1 MSSKLSSGSLVKSVE
16 SILPKGVNLKHVL
29 LAVLVGLLLCMMFGQ
44 TVEGYTCTI
53 QADTTGYVGVTGG
66 QSDVE
71 LGTNGD
77 NLDGLACAAGYTGDA
92 QISCSQTSAA
102 ACIST
107 GDNTS
112 PCDTVGFNRAGGDD
126 AFNENPGTSTCDA
139 VSGEMLGTPLCRYQ
153 AAGGGT
159 AVLSGCS
166 ADGSTLGDGTATFP
180 SCGTQTIPGPISV
193 GAGSVSGTYA
203 AAAAG
208 APCTQ
213 YCEDNTK
220 IGSSDLS
227 AGDPR
232 YGTNSGITTGSG
244 QTLLEILPNNQG
256 FCSPPSGAAAIEVNE
271 CYSKTTSGECKSEA
285 NNCSWKSFKD
295 YLDENSTLPKKWYIP
310 IMTLLGVYKPG
321 CTNPIIFSSSI
332 IASSRETAQLKVY
345 TNSDKTGAEPGTQQ
359 KALTQPAL
367 DTTTPPTPEQKAS
380 WSGLK
385 QAGDNKYYDFF
396 YLLLGAGVEGPSSDA
411 SDDNKPKVSDVLQ
424 QSNSNR
430 VPPEF
435 RDLLL
440 PYVLLAESVWDSVDP
455 NGDVLKLNGG
465 RVIFGYNE
473 TDGLVFRNNPLHNYS
488 VNTSDSKFHVGLGC
502 PGTSTISDGDVV
514 AVRNADEISCH
525 DDSPCDISKHT
536 GNDEWGLLTGMRF
549 TGPGTYCQLKSC
561 RNDEKLT
568 ECSGN
573 KVASDAADVVGETA
587 KNFARQVASIF

>member
-1 MSSKLSSGSLVKSVE
+1 MSSKSSSGSLVKSVE

-53 QADTTGYVGVTGG
+53 TLPEGGDYIVDTAGSTLPGLIDSGG
-66 QSDVE
+66 DAINFVAGEAGASGWE
-71 LGTNGD
+71 PGPGD
-77 NLDGLACAAGYTGDA
+77 NQIQYGDPTSLYSCSSGRGTPQIICSTNTTGDA
-92 QISCSQTSAA
+92 TWMGC
-102 ACIST
+102 
-107 GDNTS
+107 G
-112 PCDTVGFNRAGGDD
+112 
-126 AFNENPGTSTCDA
+126 
-139 VSGEMLGTPLCRYQ
+139 GTPSNLQ
-153 AAGGGT
+153 GGT
-159 AVLSGCS
+159 
-166 ADGSTLGDGTATFP
+166 TTFG

-193 GAGSVSGTYA
+193 GGGSPVSAPGSTTYA
-203 AAAAG
+203 AADAG

-220 IGSSDLS
+220 IGSNPIS
-227 AGDPR
+227 GDPA

-244 QTLLEILPNNQG
+244 QSLLVTDPNDQG

-271 CYSKTTSGECKSEA
+271 CYSKTTSGECQSPS
-285 NNCSWKSFKD
+285 NNCSWKLFKD

-332 IASSRETAQLKVY
+332 ITSSRETAPLKVY
-345 TNSDKTGAEPGTQQ
+345 TNSDNIGGTQQ
-359 KALTQPAL
+359 KAFSQTAL
-367 DTTTPPTPEQKAS
+367 SGDPTPEQKAS

-385 QAGDNKYYDFF
+385 KAPDNKYYDFF

-411 SDDNKPKVSDVLQ
+411 SDDNKPKVSDQLQ
-424 QSNSNR
+424 KSDSTR
-430 VPPEF
+430 VPPAF

-440 PYVLLAESVWDSVDP
+440 PLVLLAEDVWDSVDP

-473 TDGLVFRNNPLHNYS
+473 KDGLVFRNNPLHNYS
-488 VNTSDSKFHVGLGC
+488 VNTSDSMFHVGLGC
-502 PGTSTISDGDVV
+502 PNTTQVSDGDVV
-514 AVRNADEISCH
+514 AVRDADDISCH

-536 GNDEWGLLTGMRF
+536 GNDEWGLLTGIRF
-549 TGPGTYCQLKSC
+549 TAPGTYCQLKSC

-573 KVASDAADVVGETA
+573 KVVSDAADVVGETA

>member
-53 QADTTGYVGVTGG
+53 PDPDSSSYTLIEGKSKPPDVT
-66 QSDVE
+66 
-71 LGTNGD
+71 LGTATYSVERTTNNLPLPNGWSD
-77 NLDGLACAAGYTGDA
+77 AEEGSITYDASNEYTCSSGNGSPLITCVTTSVFGSNESPGLWSG
-92 QISCSQTSAA
+92 
-102 ACIST
+102 
-107 GDNTS
+107 
-112 PCDTVGFNRAGGDD
+112 CD
-126 AFNENPGTSTCDA
+126 
-139 VSGEMLGTPLCRYQ
+139 GTP
-153 AAGGGT
+153 T
-159 AVLSGCS
+159 ITV
-166 ADGSTLGDGTATFP
+166 GDGTTTFG

-193 GAGSVSGTYA
+193 GTQAVEVPAANQYPTYA

-244 QTLLEILPNNQG
+244 RTLLVTEPNNQG

-345 TNSDKTGAEPGTQQ
+345 TNSDKTGPEPGTQQ
-359 KALTQPAL
+359 TALTQSALPA
-367 DTTTPPTPEQKAS
+367 TPTPEQKAS

-385 QAGDNKYYDFF
+385 QAGDNNKYYDFF
-396 YLLLGAGVEGPSSDA
+396 YLLLGAVVEGPASDA

-502 PGTSTISDGDVV
+502 PGTTQISDGDVV

-549 TGPGTYCQLKSC
+549 TAPGTYCQLKSC

-587 KNFARQVASIF
+587 KNLARQVASIF